1 MKVLE
6 KHKAIAL
13 RKSGMTISEIGKIV
27 PVSKSTIALWVK
39 DLRLSKVAKESIQN
53 KLTLAQNNSRAV
65 LVAKNINRQ
74 IEINEFSKRI
84 LSSVN
89 LTKEVIM
96 IMCACLYEAE
106 GGKGVGQ
113 SLSFTNSDPLM
124 VGVFLKMLRRSFE
137 LDESKFRVCFHA
149 HSYHNIDGELDF
161 WSKTTQIPRNQFIK
175 PYLKKTSSSYKKDG
189 YRGCVSIR
197 YYDISLKKKLLSIFK
212 EIERHI

>member
-74 IEINEFSKRI
+74 IEINEFYKRI
-84 LSSVN
+84 L
-89 LTKEVIM
+89 
-96 IMCACLYEAE
+96 
-106 GGKGVGQ
+106 
-113 SLSFTNSDPLM
+113 
-124 VGVFLKMLRRSFE
+124 
-137 LDESKFRVCFHA
+137 
-149 HSYHNIDGELDF
+149 
-161 WSKTTQIPRNQFIK
+161 
-175 PYLKKTSSSYKKDG
+175 
-189 YRGCVSIR
+189 
-197 YYDISLKKKLLSIFK
+197 
-212 EIERHI
+212 